1 MLPDPAGQGPG
12 VACVAEPVGLARAVP
27 RRVAVSTPEGD
38 DVPGRAMVAACRG
51 PADAPADRLAGA
63 FPGRLVDAGGH
74 RPVRH
79 G

>member
-1 MLPDPAGQGPG
+1 M
-12 VACVAEPVGLARAVP
+12 
-27 RRVAVSTPEGD
+27 
-38 DVPGRAMVAACRG
+38 PGRAMVAACRG